1 MGKHCVEGMRRV
13 GKRVEYLSSG
23 LEPLRGGYRE
33 GVGGGDRERILT
45 VTIDTELRAWIG
57 NYTHAQLGGCGHSRF
72 SRAIQAAVE
81 VCTASTLP
89 VKRRFHLRRNTPAIQ
104 GANSVG

>member
-1 MGKHCVEGMRRV
+1 MSLVI
-13 GKRVEYLSSG
+13 
-23 LEPLRGGYRE
+23 P
-33 GVGGGDRERILT
+33 
-45 VTIDTELRAWIG
+45 IG

-89 VKRRFHLRRNTPAIQ
+89 VKRCFHLRRNTPAIQ
-104 GANSVG
+104 GANSVGKGILPRYCYAIALDGCSNGVNLNNRRILKSFSFESTYSSKFGLHMSIQ

>member
-1 MGKHCVEGMRRV
+1 M
-13 GKRVEYLSSG
+13 LASS
-23 LEPLRGGYRE
+23 LW
-33 GVGGGDRERILT
+33 RIAPGPNIMCPFT
-45 VTIDTELRAWIG
+45 STIDTELRAWIG
-57 NYTHAQLGGCGHSRF
+57 NYNHAQLGGCGHSRF